1 MIQKLIT
8 KYENLSKALE
18 GFETKELVD
27 NFLADLHKLKSEDG
41 KLPIPH
47 VSGWLNIED
56 EKPEIGDRIRYKGN
70 IDWVEAEYIGV
81 GKVMRDDGLMD
92 KFELWRPACR

>member
-27 NFLADLHKLKSEDG
+27 NFLADLHKLKSKDG

-47 VSGWLNIED
+47 VSNSLPTE
-56 EKPEIGDRIRYKGN
+56 
-70 IDWVEAEYIGV
+70 
-81 GKVMRDDGLMD
+81 GKKCILDCCARPFADDCNGC
-92 KFELWRPACR
+92 FYWQ